1 MALTTASRD
10 RRDREAFHPEDL
22 RGQVDAVV
30 DLQGPNL
37 KSLDVD
43 LTARGH
49 LWIDGEDEDIAMQV
63 KPFIAELK
71 GPLQAGEG
79 SFSLVHLPFSLL
91 ALVAPVPSAL
101 QGALGLNGSYVLG
114 E

>member
-1 MALTTASRD
+1 MNTFGGSLDGQLRALRGSQLALADARRD
-10 RRDREAFHPEDL
+10 RREKEAFHPEDL

-49 LWIDGEDEDIAMQV
+49 LWIDGDDKDIALQV

-71 GPLQAGEG
+71 GPLSSGR
-79 SFSLVHLPFSLL
+79 
-91 ALVAPVPSAL
+91 
-101 QGALGLNGSYVLG
+101 
-114 E
+114 